1 MQLGRTRRRFVQSLC
16 FGEREVLDSSVKGTL
31 VGGVLGWEGDVPSVG
46 LIYRSKPGEVKK
58 LRVSGP
64 LFACMVQP
72 GGDGDALRQMGSF
85 VSSSDGLI
93 FLFFNS

>member
-64 LFACMVQP
+64 LFACMVMHSP
-72 GGDGDALRQMGSF
+72 GWPHCGAMAT
-85 VSSSDGLI
+85 LI
-93 FLFFNS
+93 QGQLNSH